1 MREIKTI
8 EEMLSFIKK
17 SRDGERAVYYRGFLY
32 DERQDALVY
41 FQKKEQIKVA
51 DIAYRAYEQSLGT
64 LVQKRN
70 GDNDYSYIFQ
80 SYGVGRN
87 VGFSA

>member
-1 MREIKTI
+1 MREIKSI

-17 SRDGERAVYYRGFLY
+17 SREGERAVYYRGFLFDDRNNKLLY
-32 DERQDALVY
+32 LKIR
-41 FQKKEQIKVA
+41 EQIK
-51 DIAYRAYEQSLGT
+51 IANIAWKAYEQSLGT

-87 VGFSA
+87 VGFN